1 MTIINSTFLS
11 YLTIMLQNSLTS
23 NTAAFYYDSLLLLA
37 EYCLGFDEKMGH
49 IDFLSQQSFSDR
61 MIKEAR
67 KAYRSYG
74 IIGIFSSGSKNRI
87 DNQFVTKDI
96 ERKLVALKK
105 AIPNLPATKAAIIM
119 NGFGCQLES
128 AEVLSIFA
136 SYGFAQGMKNL
147 VSHFDFTDINRR
159 VGHLVWLTKQPADSD
174 QIQRVQK
181 RYIAT
186 RGYLTAGKGERQKL
200 IQSSGLSRSL
210 FFYYWKSFQKIGLL
224 GLIDKGKEV
233 FRESKMGLANEA
245 KIVIDKLQNPKRPES
260 FYVEQLKTKG
270 VKIERSSVAKV
281 FSRWQISEYRS
292 EFISDLKR
300 LQKPSK
306 QSEEKIEVAKKAP
319 RYVDLNFVELL
330 KSMRKSG
337 IHVDA
342 PGIFILWAYLEQ
354 LGIYPVLNS
363 MGLASNNNGKGYSW
377 IDHFLLNISR
387 VFYGISSY
395 SGACEHEEPTLCLFS
410 HLVALPC
417 NDSFLNGVGSITEDQ
432 VFKLQKWL
440 VNRLKELGTVQAKR
454 LAFDFKQIDLEVEM
468 AQLRD
473 FGKGPSPRK
482 KICCNGFR
490 PHIAWDLDTGNL
502 VIAEFRKGSARG
514 PTTIKRFVEDFIL
527 APFKGLFN
535 EVYVDSEYT
544 GKNVWNFILDE
555 KAGMGAHITACI
567 KQNRFVKK
575 QRDKFLYENSSTD
588 NFWLY
593 YDDKHVYSSKTFKL
607 SWDYKYKKSK
617 QEKTFSL
624 YCVVKKNILNG
635 SLRCFGTSRKNQ
647 SPQQILK
654 EYSHRWI
661 IESGI
666 KDLVQSYYLN
676 KCPGTSPHHVNVH
689 FFLISICKQL
699 YRLIQRDLGDF
710 IKNHD
715 GSVKSLRTMRETL
728 FRQGSARVTLRKA
741 TIEIQFLN
749 SYSPKLTEQL
759 TNFYH
764 KIYERTSDG
773 LALLDGLKFKFI
785 LNPAVSEEHRNA
797 MKKVPLST
805 VKNLPQSGKID

>member
-11 YLTIMLQNSLTS
+11 YLTMMLQNSLTS
-23 NTAAFYYDSLLLLA
+23 NTAAFYHDSLLLLA
-37 EYCLGFDEKMGH
+37 EYCLGFNEKMGH

-96 ERKLVALKK
+96 ERKLVALKR
-105 AIPNLPATKAAIIM
+105 AIPNLPATEAAIIM
-119 NGFGCQLES
+119 KGFGCQLET

-147 VSHFDFTDINRR
+147 VRHFDFTDINRR

-181 RYIAT
+181 RYLAT

-306 QSEEKIEVAKKAP
+306 QSEEKIEVAKKVP

-342 PGIFILWAYLEQ
+342 PGIFILWAYLEE

-363 MGLASNNNGKGYSW
+363 MGLASNNNGKGYNW

-387 VFYGISSY
+387 VFYGIPSY

-410 HLVALPC
+410 HLVALP
-417 NDSFLNGVGSITEDQ
+417 
-432 VFKLQKWL
+432 
-440 VNRLKELGTVQAKR
+440 
-454 LAFDFKQIDLEVEM
+454 
-468 AQLRD
+468 
-473 FGKGPSPRK
+473 
-482 KICCNGFR
+482 
-490 PHIAWDLDTGNL
+490 
-502 VIAEFRKGSARG
+502 
-514 PTTIKRFVEDFIL
+514 
-527 APFKGLFN
+527 
-535 EVYVDSEYT
+535 
-544 GKNVWNFILDE
+544 
-555 KAGMGAHITACI
+555 
-567 KQNRFVKK
+567 
-575 QRDKFLYENSSTD
+575 
-588 NFWLY
+588 
-593 YDDKHVYSSKTFKL
+593 
-607 SWDYKYKKSK
+607 
-617 QEKTFSL
+617 
-624 YCVVKKNILNG
+624 
-635 SLRCFGTSRKNQ
+635 
-647 SPQQILK
+647 
-654 EYSHRWI
+654 
-661 IESGI
+661 
-666 KDLVQSYYLN
+666 
-676 KCPGTSPHHVNVH
+676 
-689 FFLISICKQL
+689 
-699 YRLIQRDLGDF
+699 
-710 IKNHD
+710 
-715 GSVKSLRTMRETL
+715 
-728 FRQGSARVTLRKA
+728 
-741 TIEIQFLN
+741 
-749 SYSPKLTEQL
+749 
-759 TNFYH
+759 
-764 KIYERTSDG
+764 
-773 LALLDGLKFKFI
+773 
-785 LNPAVSEEHRNA
+785 
-797 MKKVPLST
+797 
-805 VKNLPQSGKID
+805 